1 MSDDSEDYL
10 LPENA
15 KQEEKAKATYA
26 KRIARYLLAKA
37 KPIENF
43 LQNNPINHGDIQ
55 STWVR
60 LMQVFGNIWANFRQ
74 ALSTVKASDAD
85 NPNSFFN
92 KMMHGGKYIIN
103 GAGKVVY
110 TGITALGDFFI
121 GTLIMSLVVG
131 TLVGLYQKWHATK
144 LLSQERLLKSK
155 LAVAKTKAAKER
167 LEAELKKIH
176 DTIRDKELEVEQ
188 SNAQY
193 TLLAK
198 ERHHGKF
205 RFRRLKFVRREAAFT
220 DAEIDQAGND
230 IEADNAA
237 AADKTIGGKR
247 KVTRLQWVLD
257 AANTKVV
264 RVLSSIWNWNVNQSM
279 VYWLAWFV
287 ALCAVGFT
295 AALTGAALITVNVIT
310 IGVGVLFSLG
320 KLAQRIVTYRARRNL
335 EKHIDELV
343 RYPGRRA
350 TDFKYGKK
358 FSAEESD
365 LLDTIIEKHFVD
377 GENPYANKAHKDI
390 DKAAFKRFISNVAA
404 HFNKVKAND
413 KAARKAER
421 VKYIQRDFIN
431 FEGEDY
437 AEHFKQFG
445 FEVNKDAAFAP
456 DDAVTEKRKAFLT
469 AQLYEQLKIE
479 VEYDANKEANIF
491 KSKRLN
497 RSGLVGIRQG
507 FVFGFVIPFFIISMI
522 GAFLLFPALGP
533 AIVAVGSFLLNA
545 QAAVY
550 IMTALGLSAGVVLG
564 IHKFAGARQA
574 KNDHAFKAANVLRRA
589 TYKDTGLTR
598 EDAFIERKAML
609 DDLINGFSE
618 EQKAEIIKMG
628 GADLLNKE
636 SVYNHDYFDRQRTH
650 RGAWS
655 HLKNVGGYIYQFLG
669 GTQTGVLMTRFLF
682 LSAMVLSGVIV
693 AGVAAF
699 SFGAPVIF
707 FAIAAVMAVTLGT
720 LRVIDIHQ
728 DRKIARRD
736 GFLNNM
742 DVRIEFLERNISLL
756 KGVFGKFK
764 SEKPADEAGDQ
775 AEMLNS
781 MTKSIAKNPHGLL
794 DSSKHRSTVVGLQAG
809 NNNKS
814 STETMT
820 ETLSDNAVVNKVAE
834 TVSASLEFVDV
845 KPNTLNTVNTLFSAN
860 AINKTCAQEMA
871 ESLESAPSNTPAA
884 PAA

>member
-335 EKHIDELV
+335 EKHIAALINFDKNAAEL
-343 RYPGRRA
+343 
-350 TDFKYGKK
+350 KYNEK
-358 FSAEESD
+358 FSDEDSVLLLNIANHLREKDENALEDES
-365 LLDTIIEKHFVD
+365 IIK
-377 GENPYANKAHKDI
+377 KI
-390 DKAAFKRFISNVAA
+390 AAI
-404 HFNKVKAND
+404 FNKVKAND

-437 AEHFKQFG
+437 VEHFKQFG
-445 FEVNKDAAFAP
+445 VEVDKGAAFAP

-707 FAIAAVMAVTLGT
+707 FAIAAIMAVTLGT

-764 SEKPADEAGDQ
+764 SEKPADAPNSQ
-775 AEMLNS
+775 VEMLNT
-781 MTKSIAKNPHGLL
+781 MTQSVVSEPGNSLVLGAPRSIH
-794 DSSKHRSTVVGLQAG
+794 VQLQASTLESKSADSLECVKV
-809 NNNKS
+809 KS
-814 STETMT
+814 S
-820 ETLSDNAVVNKVAE
+820 SI
-834 TVSASLEFVDV
+834 
-845 KPNTLNTVNTLFSAN
+845 NTVNTLFSAN
-860 AINKTCAQEMA
+860 AIKKTCAQEMA